1 MALKWLS
8 GPESG
13 PEMALKW
20 LLSATYGSKVALKML
35 LICMEVQSHCDIRE
49 VASVNANKIYR
60 FLEK

>member
-35 LICMEVQSHCDIRE
+35 LICMEVQSHCDIPALLNTNPC
-49 VASVNANKIYR
+49 VFK
-60 FLEK
+60 